1 MENKI
6 EIYTS
11 KEGST
16 QIEVQFDGE
25 TVWLNQSQL
34 VDLFQSSKANI
45 SEHIKGIFRSGELIS
60 EATVRKFRTVR
71 QEGKR
76 LVTREIEYYNLDVI
90 ISVGYRVN
98 SKRGIE
104 FRQWATKRL
113 KDYLIEGVAINEK
126 RLHQKNK
133 EIQVLH
139 DGIRILSWVITICG
153 SQQGRRN
160 GNREKIVDQRIEQ
173 EVGIRKRNEELYLWK
188 SNKILN

>member
-6 EIYTS
+6 EIYAS
-11 KEGST
+11 REGQT
-16 QIEVQFDGE
+16 HIEVQFEGD

-34 VDLFQSSKANI
+34 IELFQSSKANI
-45 SEHIKGIFRSGELIS
+45 SEHIKRIFIS
-60 EATVRKFRTVR
+60 EELSADSTVRKFRTVQ

-76 LVTREIEYYNLDVI
+76 QVSREIDYFNLDLI

-126 RLHQKNK
+126 RLAAK
-133 EIQVLH
+133 VL
-139 DGIRILSWVITICG
+139 SPIT
-153 SQQGRRN
+153 
-160 GNREKIVDQRIEQ
+160 V
-173 EVGIRKRNEELYLWK
+173 
-188 SNKILN
+188 

>member
-1 MENKI
+1 M
-6 EIYTS
+6 
-11 KEGST
+11 
-16 QIEVQFDGE
+16 
-25 TVWLNQSQL
+25 
-34 VDLFQSSKANI
+34 DLFQSSKANI

-126 RLHQKNK
+126 RLK
-133 EIQVLH
+133 E
-139 DGIRILSWVITICG
+139 
-153 SQQGRRN
+153 RN
-160 GNREKIVDQRIEQ
+160 SGP
-173 EVGIRKRNEELYLWK
+173 
-188 SNKILN
+188 S